1 MGKLGHT
8 AYVALGA
15 NLGEPL
21 KALNEVI
28 EVINQ
33 ENGVCVEACSHFYQ
47 TAPIDSSGPDYMNAV
62 ICVSTSLSAE
72 ALLKALLRIEK
83 DFGRVRPAGVH
94 NAPRTMDLDLLTYDQ
109 EKCQSELLTLP
120 HPRMHQRAFVLVPMC
135 DIDPNAPIAGK
146 GVAKDFLDDVKDQ
159 PIYQIV

>member
-1 MGKLGHT
+1 MSEFEHT

-28 EVINQ
+28 EVIDK
-33 ENGVCVEACSHFYQ
+33 ENAVRVEERSHFYQ
-47 TAPIDSSGPDYMNAV
+47 TAPIDSSGPDYVNAV
-62 ICVSTSLSAE
+62 IRVSTSLTAE
-72 ALLKALLRIEK
+72 ALLETLLRIEK
-83 DFGRVRPAGVH
+83 DFGRVRPVGIH

-109 EKCQSELLTLP
+109 EKRQSDFLTLP

-146 GVAKDFLDDVKDQ
+146 GVAKDFLDDVTDQ
-159 PIYQIV
+159 PIYKII